1 MAKKKKNKEVDELD
15 NVEGR
20 GEEKNGSK
28 IVSFFIAL
36 VIVIIWLAV
45 FALLIK
51 LDVGGFGSKVLTPV
65 LKDIPIINQILPT
78 TGSTDEEGNTYRT
91 LDEAL
96 ARIKELEL
104 ELDSM
109 NSSGSTNS
117 EYIAE
122 LEAENARLKEF
133 EDKQKEFE
141 ERVAEFD
148 KNVVF
153 NNKAPDI
160 EEYKTYYEGIDPEN
174 AETIYRQVIE
184 QIQAN
189 QGLAEAG
196 ERYAKMEPASAAEIL
211 EVMTG
216 DLDLVCGILKNM
228 KTEESAAI
236 IAEMSPEY
244 AAKVTKKMSIMS
256 QEEIARTST
265 GTQ

>member
-20 GEEKNGSK
+20 ESEKAGNK
-28 IVSFFIAL
+28 IVSFLIAL

-65 LKDIPIINQILPT
+65 LKDVPIINGILPNT
-78 TGSTDEEGNTYRT
+78 QSTDEEGNTYRT

-96 ARIKELEL
+96 TRIKELEL

-109 NSSGSTNS
+109 GSSGSANS
-117 EYIAE
+117 EYISE
-122 LEAENARLKEF
+122 LESENARLKEF

-141 ERVAEFD
+141 ERVAEFER
-148 KNVVF
+148 NVVF
-153 NNKAPDI
+153 NEKAPDI
-160 EEYKTYYEGIDPEN
+160 EEYKAYYESIDPEN
-174 AETIYRQVIE
+174 AEKIYKQVVE
-184 QIQAN
+184 QIEADKS
-189 QGLAEAG
+189 LVEAG
-196 ERYAKMEPASAAEIL
+196 ERYAKMEPANAAEIL

-236 IAEMSPEY
+236 IAEMTPEY
-244 AAKVTKKMSIMS
+244 AAKVTKKMSLMA
-256 QEEIARTST
+256 QEEAKKTLEN
-265 GTQ
+265 Q